1 MERIIPV
8 RLSFRLPLSA
18 DKSVDRFV
26 FAYIVVGRE
35 LAIIDTGAAGS
46 QQPLAEAL
54 AALGKTPAEVAW
66 VVNTHEHPDHIGG
79 NGFFEEQAHPKF
91 ACHAHAVRWIEHLDV
106 QYRERPVYDFY
117 KLTGQAIRVTQRLQ
131 DRDEI
136 DFGDGVRLQ
145 VLFTPG
151 HSPGSMSL
159 FDTQEG
165 VLISADLL
173 QPVGGLPLYSDLKAT
188 RESLR
193 RVLQA
198 AEVKKLYCSHN
209 ERPYAGAEIPA
220 AIQSSLDYLDRMD
233 EAVHAAVKHL
243 PDAAAPEEITRESLI
258 RFGMHPPPVMPITI
272 QSIMAH
278 LQ

>member
-1 MERIIPV
+1 MDSIIPV

-18 DKSVDRFV
+18 GKSVDRFV

-46 QQPLAEAL
+46 QQPLVEAL
-54 AALGKTPAEVAW
+54 AALGKTPADVAW

-91 ACHAHAVRWIEHLDV
+91 ACHAHAVRWIENLDV

-131 DRDEI
+131 DGDEI

-193 RVLQA
+193 RVLQV

-209 ERPYAGAEIPA
+209 ERPYARDEIPA

-243 PDAAAPEEITRESLI
+243 PDDAAPEEITRESLI
-258 RFGMHPPPVMPITI
+258 RFGINPPPVMPITV